1 MKIKNEAKG
10 ITEPKLDIRDYL
22 DTSVDEASAWEEL
35 RADERKIQLEN
46 ARIAQ
51 EWVAQG
57 EKNLD
62 ILLNAGG
69 IEKRLAY
76 LFKVKKIEKASLEE
90 ILKNPIELNFDS
102 IGVDEDK

>member
-1 MKIKNEAKG
+1 MVSVKIKNEAKG

-51 EWVAQG
+51 EWF
-57 EKNLD
+57 
-62 ILLNAGG
+62 LL
-69 IEKRLAY
+69 EKR
-76 LFKVKKIEKASLEE
+76 I
-90 ILKNPIELNFDS
+90 S
-102 IGVDEDK
+102 IFF